1 MSNEPTGMPA
11 APSEAAAEQGAA
23 TLAPTTDLATR
34 TAPIADAKTERPAT
48 KMLAIVCAIAI
59 AGGLL
64 GGVLGG
70 IAVTSSG
77 IGGQSGAGRSSSNQS
92 MGMGGPADGQA
103 PDGMG
108 ADGTD
113 DGDFA
118 PTMPDDA
125 ESNESPA
132 APDGARDEGAETSD
146 GTQSASDTSGSVLTP
161 RSDGSLAA

>member
-1 MSNEPTGMPA
+1 MNNESTDMPA
-11 APSEAAAEQGAA
+11 APLEAATEQGAA
-23 TLAPTTDLATR
+23 MQAPTADLATG

-48 KMLAIVCAIAI
+48 KTLAIICAIAI

-70 IAVTSSG
+70 IAVTSIG
-77 IGGQSGAGRSSSNQS
+77 GGGQSGAGRSSSNQP
-92 MGMGGPADGQA
+92 MDMGGGRA

-125 ESNESPA
+125 ESNETPA
-132 APDGARDEGAETSD
+132 APDGAQGEGTEASD
-146 GTQSASDTSGSVLTP
+146 GTQSANDTSGSVLTP
-161 RSDGSLAA
+161 RSDGSLTA